1 MPKKEVAEKTTE
13 KQKKENVITRTITLN
28 HIFGLYE
35 KLENGV
41 LRFVKDIEMESK
53 RISDNKQK
61 EILTNNGYTPENAC
75 LLFKESKYVKYEM
88 PVKTFIENAK
98 IVEE

>member
-1 MPKKEVAEKTTE
+1 MAKKEVTE
-13 KQKKENVITRTITLN
+13 KQEKENVITRSIATK
-28 HIFGLYE
+28 HVFGLYE
-35 KLENGV
+35 KLENGT
-41 LRFVKDIEMESK
+41 LGFVKDLEMESK
-53 RISDNKQK
+53 RISDKKQK

-75 LLFKESKYVKYEM
+75 LIFKESKYVKYEI

>member
-1 MPKKEVAEKTTE
+1 MAKKEVTE
-13 KQKKENVITRTITLN
+13 KSIEKQEKENVITRSIASK

-35 KLENGV
+35 KVENGA
-41 LRFVKDIEMESK
+41 LSFVKDLETDSK
-53 RISDNKQK
+53 RLSDKKQK

>member
-1 MPKKEVAEKTTE
+1 MAKKEVTEKATE
-13 KQKKENVITRTITLN
+13 KQEKENVITKTITTK
-28 HIFGLYE
+28 HVFGLYE
-35 KLENGV
+35 KLENGA
-41 LRFVKDIEMESK
+41 LRFVKDLEMESK
-53 RISDNKQK
+53 KISDKKQK

-98 IVEE
+98 IVEK

>member
-1 MPKKEVAEKTTE
+1 MEKKEVTE
-13 KQKKENVITRTITLN
+13 KKEKENVITRTIANN
-28 HIFGLYE
+28 HIFGLYV
-35 KLENGV
+35 KLENGE
-41 LRFVKDIEMESK
+41 LRFIKDLEMESK
-53 RISDNKQK
+53 RISVKKQK

-75 LLFKESKYVKYEM
+75 LLFKESKYSKYEM

>member
-1 MPKKEVAEKTTE
+1 MEKKEVTEKTTE
-13 KQKKENVITRTITLN
+13 KKEKGNVITRTIATN
-28 HIFGLYE
+28 HIFGLYA
-35 KLENGV
+35 KLENGE
-41 LRFVKDIEMESK
+41 LRFIKDLEMESK
-53 RISDNKQK
+53 RIPDKKQK